1 MALQTDLGDIHPR
14 VRRWLVTMGL
24 VPMGTGAWEV
34 GVTSLGTLGCG
45 LRAAGCGGGNSSRGI
60 STRVGEAGP
69 LYVDEAGDSVES
81 LQE

>member
-1 MALQTDLGDIHPR
+1 MD
-14 VRRWLVTMGL
+14 
-24 VPMGTGAWEV
+24 TGAWGA
-34 GVTSLGTLGCG
+34 GVTSLGSLGCG
-45 LRAAGCGGGNSSRGI
+45 LKTAGCGGGNSSRGI